1 MILLVPEVPVFR
13 LVSSLV
19 AAAAVVFSPQTTGSV
34 RVTATKANVRA
45 EMSETSAILTQV
57 NKDTL
62 LDLLSVEAEWFHVR
76 LQMGAMRVDAYI
88 SKKVAK
94 LEAGAPGPA
103 GAASVAVAAK
113 PKPEATPSR
122 DSMTVGL
129 MVDSNVSWLQP
140 NTARLIQIGDKVDS
154 IAKAGPSIPAG
165 DALPSNASG
174 STQITYVWVAD
185 GASASKVTAD
195 HRPSFYVQ
203 FKDVPGL
210 SPDDLAP
217 MLVRLTPAASGV
229 RVVGAVRGRADQA
242 TRIDADWDVIKDFKQ
257 DVLKAEVQLAE
268 RGIVRLV
275 ATQDLPPGQYAVV
288 MRLTS
293 KKKLSGAGVLQSS
306 GEARLFGVVWDFAV
320 K

>member
-1 MILLVPEVPVFR
+1 MKSVLVASFA
-13 LVSSLV
+13 LV
-19 AAAAVVFSPQTTGSV
+19 AAIALSAQSGGSV

-94 LEAGAPGPA
+94 LEAAAPGAATGPA
-103 GAASVAVAAK
+103 VGAK
-113 PKPEATPSR
+113 PKPEVIPSR

-129 MVDSNVSWLQP
+129 MVDSNINWLQP
-140 NTARLIQIGDKVDS
+140 TTARLIQIGDKVDS

-165 DALPSNASG
+165 DALPSGASG
-174 STQITYVWVAD
+174 GTQITYVWVAD
-185 GASASKVTAD
+185 GASAAKVTED

-203 FKDVPGL
+203 FKEVPGF
-210 SPDDLAP
+210 SPDDLVP

-242 TRIDADWDVIKDFKQ
+242 ARTDADWDVIKDFKQ
-257 DVLKAEVQLAE
+257 DVVKSDVQAAE
-268 RGIVRLV
+268 RGIVHLV

-288 MRLTS
+288 MRLTT
-293 KKKLSGAGVLQSS
+293 KKKLAGSNVLQTTA
-306 GEARLFGVVWDFAV
+306 EARLFGVVWDFAV

>member
-1 MILLVPEVPVFR
+1 VTVIRLISALV
-13 LVSSLV
+13 V
-19 AAAAVVFSPQTTGSV
+19 AALAFSPQSAGSV

-94 LEAGAPGPA
+94 LEASAAP
-103 GAASVAVAAK
+103 AVAAK
-113 PKPEATPSR
+113 PKPEAIPSR
-122 DSMTVGL
+122 DGMTAGL
-129 MVDSNVSWLQP
+129 MVDSNINWLQP
-140 NTARLIQIGDKVDS
+140 STARLIQIGDKVDS
-154 IAKAGPSIPAG
+154 IAKAGPSVPAG
-165 DALPSNASG
+165 DALPSGASAG
-174 STQITYVWVAD
+174 TQITYVWVAD
-185 GASASKVTAD
+185 GASAVKVTED

-203 FKDVPGL
+203 YKEVPGF

-242 TRIDADWDVIKDFKQ
+242 TRTDADWDVIKDFKQ
-257 DVLKAEVQLAE
+257 DVIKSDAQAAE
-268 RGIVRLV
+268 RGIVHLV
-275 ATQDLPPGQYAVV
+275 VTQDLPPGEYAIV
-288 MRLTS
+288 MRLTT
-293 KKKLSGAGVLQSS
+293 KRKLSGANVLQTT
-306 GEARLFGVVWDFAV
+306 GEARLFGLVWDFAV

>member
-1 MILLVPEVPVFR
+1 MKPVLLACLAVF
-13 LVSSLV
+13 VSV
-19 AAAAVVFSPQTTGSV
+19 ALSAQTNGSV

-76 LQMGAMRVDAYI
+76 LQLGAIRVDAYI

-94 LEAGAPGPA
+94 LEPAAAGAPGGPTA
-103 GAASVAVAAK
+103 GAAAAPK
-113 PKPEATPSR
+113 PKPDVIPSR
-122 DSMTVGL
+122 DGMTVGL
-129 MVDSNVSWLQP
+129 MVDSNINWLQP
-140 NTARLIQIGDKVDS
+140 TTARLIQIGDKVDS
-154 IAKAGPSIPAG
+154 IAKSAASIPAG
-165 DALPSNASG
+165 DSLPAGASG
-174 STQITYVWVAD
+174 SSQVTYVWVAD
-185 GASASKVTAD
+185 GASAAKITED

-203 FKDVPGL
+203 FKEVPGF

-242 TRIDADWDVIKDFKQ
+242 TRTDADWDVIKDFKQ
-257 DVLKAEVQLAE
+257 DVLRADAQLAE
-268 RGIVRLV
+268 RGVVHLV
-275 ATQDLPPGQYAVV
+275 ATQDLPAGQYAVV
-288 MRLTS
+288 IRLAT
-293 KKKLSGAGVLQSS
+293 KKKLSGASVLQTS
-306 GEARLFGVVWDFAV
+306 GNARLFGVVWDFAV

>member
-1 MILLVPEVPVFR
+1 MREVPVFR

-19 AAAAVVFSPQTTGSV
+19 AAAAIAFFPQSGGSV

-94 LEAGAPGPA
+94 LEPAAPGAAGSATAAGPA
-103 GAASVAVAAK
+103 SAAK

-129 MVDSNVSWLQP
+129 MVDNNISWLQP

-165 DALPSNASG
+165 DALPANASG
-174 STQITYVWVAD
+174 SAQITYVWVIDA
-185 GASASKVTAD
+185 ASAAKVTED

-203 FKDVPGL
+203 FKEVPGF

-242 TRIDADWDVIKDFKQ
+242 TRTDADWDVIKDFKQ
-257 DVLKAEVQLAE
+257 DVLKVEVQPAE

-293 KKKLSGAGVLQSS
+293 KKKLSGASVLQSS